1 MFSIIKLF
9 SDEFRE
15 DDLGV
20 KIKSIY
26 FLGIPIYRSRVT
38 TTNNNAVRQLTVLK
52 ESKFNIKGFKQ

>member
-1 MFSIIKLF
+1 MFSIIRLF

-15 DDLGV
+15 DYLGV

>member
-1 MFSIIKLF
+1 MFSIIRLF
-9 SDEFRE
+9 SDEFRK